1 MITNILQSDYCVF
14 SAPEYFVLA
23 LDEYEIG
30 VSFRRL
36 VWWAASNRVDA
47 RTLTEFTDAEKRAAA
62 EKHAGEILECVAGDI
77 SDKTY
82 KAAKKDLADFC
93 LGLLNK

>member
-23 LDEYEIG
+23 LDEYEVG

-47 RTLTEFTDAEKRAAA
+47 GTLTKLTDAEKRSAA
-62 EKHAGEILECVAGDI
+62 EKHAEKILECVKGEI
-77 SDKTY
+77 TDKTY
-82 KAAKKDLADFC
+82 EAAKKDLAEFC
-93 LGLLNK
+93 FGLLNK